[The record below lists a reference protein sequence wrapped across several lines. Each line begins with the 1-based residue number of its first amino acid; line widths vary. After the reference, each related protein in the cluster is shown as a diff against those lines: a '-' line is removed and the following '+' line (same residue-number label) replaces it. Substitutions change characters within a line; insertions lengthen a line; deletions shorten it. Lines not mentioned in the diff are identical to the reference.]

1 MENPQISTALPVCLP
16 SLAELFRDV
25 PEVRGAG
32 GVWDGVVNSTLVQFP
47 RWLVGEDTQD
57 RRTDRHRA
65 ARLRLHRIPQ
75 AHAWPLAF
83 RAAPALGIE
92 LLWKEKREFWSSAK
106 TAGRSFVVV
115 FVLLSSGRA
124 ITHLVKPKPVLR
136 VLEQNILN
144 YFSLHGFNPKAHVWG
159 VDQDGALAWQA
170 QRKIGRPCTG
180 RTQHTLAVFRLS
192 TSLGCLSCFIFV
204 TLCFTVISQYTLFG
218 HFFFKSI
225 SLWRGTCRWAER
237 GYLYSEDGNAG
248 WWTRKNS
255 LLITFFGSSHTSHP
269 LGQTSSRHLGR
280 ALVTPGRNK

>member
-1 MENPQISTALPVCLP
+1 MKNPRISAALPVWLP

-25 PEVRGAG
+25 PEVGGAG
-32 GVWDGVVNSTLVQFP
+32 GAWYGVVNSTLVQFP
-47 RWLVGEDTQD
+47 PWLVGEDTRD

-92 LLWKEKREFWSSAK
+92 PLWEEKREFWSSAK

-159 VDQDGALAWQA
+159 VDQDGAVAWQA

-192 TSLGCLSCFIFV
+192 TSLGCLLLYLCHFV
-204 TLCFTVISQYTLFG
+204 LHCNLSIYIVRTLF
-218 HFFFKSI
+218 F
-225 SLWRGTCRWAER
+225 
-237 GYLYSEDGNAG
+237 
-248 WWTRKNS
+248 
-255 LLITFFGSSHTSHP
+255 
-269 LGQTSSRHLGR
+269 
-280 ALVTPGRNK
+280 